1 MDKLDVLDELLPDFQ
16 QFLSDLTTCKLSSAL
31 ETKVEQYNK
40 SIQDYC
46 ATILKPAPEPPK
58 AAVNGNIEKFLAEER
73 ARSRMSHTVQDDT
86 YYNVHVNTEASKPS
100 NVIDENYEEPTR
112 SPTVPSSNRPP
123 ITRIIDDLP
132 EYEDPDEIPARPT
145 GKSATMPLSTRYTE
159 PSDSGGTLMSFNSS
173 SSSQPQ
179 DDLQNYE
186 DLPDY
191 DNFDD
196 GDDGEFSS
204 TDYEDYDEDE
214 IGRQQSAGVDS
225 NANKAKTKLDKAK
238 LDQEEK
244 LAHFKK
250 QHESDPK
257 VDHLGLLFIPSK
269 VMTISKKNF
278 GQWTKRYCLAR
289 DTHLLCY
296 KNHDT
301 KRPSQDLVL
310 FGYTVAFVGQEG
322 KQQNVFSISHPSR
335 GSELYSADS
344 KEDADKWIGVLQGYA
359 TMGNELVPSTGYVEK
374 EGQGATSHTGDELS
388 RKVKGFLGWNKKK
401 SKESNPQLNVDGK
414 GVLSGCINI
423 MGAKYGE
430 PKWRK
435 KYLMIKNGQ
444 LECWSEDGE
453 TQHFDFPLNGTDMMP
468 ADPKVT
474 KRKVAMKI
482 SRGNETL
489 IYLETLNHL
498 DMGPLLK
505 IFMEAM
511 TDSKKDPS
519 SSSKTGMVS
528 SLLKAFEKQNNEPAE
543 QEAYDDVQLPSGQ
556 QASGDSGELYQ
567 NVSTDQQ
574 NDDDLYEDTEIPIRQ
589 NNQNSVPSDKDKEK
603 EDSPTKKSSSSIYQ
617 NFKIYINIAKT
628 IDEDLYLELLDD
640 FENPE
645 ITSPKEKKK
654 KKNPFAVMQRDN
666 RKRSETL
673 PAKISKMPEE
683 PAAESGKKDK
693 KAKKKEDKKK
703 KDKKGKGKEE
713 VVVKEEE
720 VVVKVK
726 EPPAEETPKK
736 KVSVRAKTA
745 FAKSD
750 KMHLLDVDRLEIE
763 RKEVDTRKREVT
775 RRKIDLRAQ
784 KRETTDPKQKELL
797 EIELQKAQQEWSECS
812 NRLAFINTEIES
824 LNKRSDATTLQEQ
837 KQQFRMSMVRE
848 LSFKD
853 PMMVRRTRDRLSLCA
868 MRSWSLDS
876 ASPEIIGNGL
886 SVDSA
891 KKDQKGSTSPG
902 MKVAQRGG
910 NVKDKLQMFQQMGN
924 K

>member
-100 NVIDENYEEPTR
+100 NVRGFRQRWSKSFRIERTSFQIDENYEEPTR

-543 QEAYDDVQLPSGQ
+543 Q
-556 QASGDSGELYQ
+556 
-567 NVSTDQQ
+567 
-574 NDDDLYEDTEIPIRQ
+574 
-589 NNQNSVPSDKDKEK
+589 
-603 EDSPTKKSSSSIYQ
+603 
-617 NFKIYINIAKT
+617 YINIAKT

>member
-100 NVIDENYEEPTR
+100 NVRGFRQRWSKSFRIERTSFQIDENYEEPTR

-567 NVSTDQQ
+567 NVS
-574 NDDDLYEDTEIPIRQ
+574 
-589 NNQNSVPSDKDKEK
+589 
-603 EDSPTKKSSSSIYQ
+603 
-617 NFKIYINIAKT
+617 
-628 IDEDLYLELLDD
+628 
-640 FENPE
+640 
-645 ITSPKEKKK
+645 
-654 KKNPFAVMQRDN
+654 VMQRDN